1 MVQIVLQSAIAFCYY
16 KVGKLLLQSGTSCFI
31 TKSEY
36 RIIKWSRYY
45 KVDWFYHKVGWVLQS
60 GS

>member
-1 MVQIVLQSAIAFCYY
+1 MVQIVLQSGTAFCYY
-16 KVGKLLLQSGTSCFI
+16 KVGKLFLQKGTGCFI

-36 RIIKWSRYY
+36 CIIKWSRYY
-45 KVDWFYHKVGWVLQS
+45 KVDWFYYKVWWLLQS